1 MANQKTQQ
9 ADPGKFVTGTLRA
22 SYVHLVEP
30 KAFED
35 EKPKYSVTLL
45 IPKDH
50 PDVAKIEK
58 IIKKLYDANAENFK
72 GIKMTSKNFNY
83 PLRDGDEYFEEHPE
97 NPEYEGHMYIKSS
110 SVSRPQLFD
119 ADKNEIFDPAEIY
132 SGAWIRASLKLFA
145 YHEKGKGVSSFLN
158 SVMFIKDG
166 ERFGSGGA
174 ADPDDF
180 DQDDSTD
187 FDDLI

>member
-1 MANQKTQQ
+1 MANESK
-9 ADPGKFVTGTLRA
+9 DPAKIVTSTHRL
-22 SYVHLVEP
+22 SYVHLKEP

-35 EKPKYSVTLL
+35 EKPKYSVTIL

-58 IIKKLYDANAENFK
+58 TIKALYQANADNFK

-97 NPEYEGHMYIKSS
+97 NPEYEGMMYIKSS

-119 ADKNEIFDPAEIY
+119 ADKNEIFDAEEIY
-132 SGAWIRASLKLFA
+132 SGCFARASLKFFA
-145 YHEKGKGVSSFLN
+145 YWEKGKGVSSFLN

-166 ERFGSGGA
+166 ERFGSSNT

-180 DQDDSTD
+180 DEEDETD
-187 FDDLI
+187 FEDLI